1 MSARWSPW
9 YRFCRAVVRDLFFRP
24 MGGYR
29 ALHADRVPVEGPL
42 IVAPIH
48 VSLLDPPCVAAG
60 LPRGLRF
67 MAKEELFRFRPF
79 AALITS
85 LGSFPVKRGA
95 GDMEAIRRAI
105 SELERGRAV
114 LVFPEGTRND
124 AVTMLPINR
133 GVAMLAKRTG
143 APVLPVGVC
152 GTHRSW
158 PRGSKRLRRSAFA
171 VSFGVPLTYAEFA
184 ADGDDRRARE
194 AFSSELAR
202 RILEATRE
210 AGWEV
215 RAAESSSGSTSLPAP
230 DGTSE
235 TPRPGAV

>member
-1 MSARWSPW
+1 
-9 YRFCRAVVRDLFFRP
+9 

-29 ALHADRVPVEGPL
+29 ALHADRVPIEGPL
-42 IVAPIH
+42 VVAPIH

-95 GDMEAIRRAI
+95 GDTEAIRRAI
-105 SELERGRAV
+105 AELEAGHAV

-124 AVTMLPINR
+124 ADAMLPINR

-143 APVLPVGVC
+143 APVLPVGIC
-152 GTHRSW
+152 GTHRAW
-158 PRGSKRLRRSAFA
+158 PRGAKGLRRAAFT
-171 VSFGVPLTYAEFA
+171 VCFGVPLRYAEFGA
-184 ADGDDRRARE
+184 SGDDRQARE
-194 AFSSELAR
+194 AFSAELAS
-202 RILEATRE
+202 RILAATRE
-210 AGWEV
+210 AGWPV
-215 RAAESSSGSTSLPAP
+215 KAAESSSDSTSRPVP
-230 DGTSE
+230 DGTTE
-235 TPRPGAV
+235 TPSPGAA

>member
-9 YRFCRAVVRDLFFRP
+9 YRFCRAAVRDLFFRP

-29 ALHADRVPVEGPL
+29 ALHAERVPVEGPL
-42 IVAPIH
+42 IVAPVH
-48 VSLLDPPCVAAG
+48 VSFLDPPCVAVG

-95 GDMEAIRRAI
+95 GDTEAIRRAI
-105 SELERGRAV
+105 AEIEGGHAV

-124 AVTMLPINR
+124 GETMLPVNR
-133 GVAMLAKRTG
+133 GVAMLAKRTN
-143 APVLPVGVC
+143 APVLPVGVS
-152 GTHRSW
+152 GTHRCW
-158 PRGSKRLRRSAFA
+158 PRGAKRLRRSRFT

-184 ADGDDRRARE
+184 AGTDDRTARD
-194 AFSSELAR
+194 AFSQELAR

-210 AGWEV
+210 AGWPIKD
-215 RAAESSSGSTSLPAP
+215 AGSSSGSTSPLVP
-230 DGTSE
+230 DGTSGR
-235 TPRPGAV
+235 PDPGAV